1 MSPKKIAWVLIVLA
15 SLFVSGCRITLTPI
29 VSLSSLK
36 DVSIRTAPVVIT
48 ANMGTCSKEFLE
60 SVANFFKAS
69 YIIRPVACRKKGEGY
84 EALWETEIP
93 LLRTGDEQKIPHV
106 PVSIYYSK
114 NHTVI
119 LTLKTDFL
127 NDLSDKLNEKGIT
140 LKDNEIFIAFIFKND
155 TEQAVNIA
163 VENVLVNGIPV
174 GRDMAIF
181 KIRPSGSVMVRLSDL
196 GVNSLFLG
204 GIEAAGVFPA
214 IEPRTDSEPE

>member
-1 MSPKKIAWVLIVLA
+1 M
-15 SLFVSGCRITLTPI
+15 
-29 VSLSSLK
+29 
-36 DVSIRTAPVVIT
+36 
-48 ANMGTCSKEFLE
+48 
-60 SVANFFKAS
+60 
-69 YIIRPVACRKKGEGY
+69 
-84 EALWETEIP
+84 
-93 LLRTGDEQKIPHV
+93 
-106 PVSIYYSK
+106 
-114 NHTVI
+114 I